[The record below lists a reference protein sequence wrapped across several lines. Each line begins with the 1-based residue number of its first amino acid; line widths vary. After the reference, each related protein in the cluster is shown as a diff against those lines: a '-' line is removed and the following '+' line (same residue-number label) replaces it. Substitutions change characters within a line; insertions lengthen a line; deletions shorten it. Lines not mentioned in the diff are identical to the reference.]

1 MGILETLKGKV
12 GGIPVWLIAVI
23 GTGVLTFVLIRK
35 KSSQDSAT
43 QAAADQTSTDLG
55 SAAEL
60 PNFFD
65 VSGLMPYQGG
75 DVYVTQTNNPGNT
88 GGTVSQ
94 PPPVTTPPSTGGVTT
109 PKPPA
114 TAKPL
119 EYKVKK
125 GDTLTSI
132 AKKYGLTATQLYD
145 YNIGTGSK
153 GANRPAST
161 IATLKSRG
169 PNLLYSNETIDI
181 PKKGTVFTG
190 GY

>member
-1 MGILETLKGKV
+1 MDIMGTLKSKI
-12 GGIPVWLIAVI
+12 GGIPVWVIAVV
-23 GTGVLTFVLIRK
+23 GTGILTFFLWR
-35 KSSQDSAT
+35 KSSSQADAT

-60 PNFFD
+60 ANFFD
-65 VSGLMPYQGG
+65 TSGLMPYQGG

-94 PPPVTTPPSTGGVTT
+94 PPTTTPPSTGGVTT

-114 TAKPL
+114 TAKPF

-125 GDTLTSI
+125 GDSLVAI

-169 PNLLYSNETIDI
+169 PNLLYSGETIDI